1 MLKKRLFIATL
12 LLISALAQASTVQ
25 LTPKAKVIIFTCTK
39 GPELYAG
46 FGHSAIWI
54 VDPEAKVDR
63 LYNYGTF
70 DFDTPN
76 FYTKFVRGKLNY
88 QLSVTT
94 GKRFMA
100 EYEHRQLGVVG
111 QTLNLTL
118 PQMQKTYDYLENNYL
133 PENRFYKY
141 DFFFDNCATR
151 IRDVIYKET
160 DAKVELNL
168 KDPEL
173 SFREMLFPYL
183 GHTPWTKFGI
193 NMILGLAADKPS
205 SNWDCMYLPE
215 RMQDA
220 FNESTIETTEG
231 KQKLVKAETQYLK
244 LAINF
249 TNNKFDD
256 PWAVFGAILL
266 VVIGVTYWGYKKGI
280 ALKWLDTVLF
290 TITVLAGLFLL
301 FMWFGTDHSATKQNL
316 NVFWLLPAQLLFLV
330 SRIFK
335 PSTTKLLVSV
345 SLIYQIAIV
354 FAMLVWPQNA
364 ELSFFLIAMVYIV
377 RIGSKYVAIKKAIK

>member
-1 MLKKRLFIATL
+1 MSLKKLFAVSF
-12 LLISALAQASTVQ
+12 LLISTLVQANTVQ
-25 LTPKAKVIIFTCTK
+25 LTPNAKVVIFTCTK

-46 FGHSAIWI
+46 FGHSAIWV

-76 FYTKFVRGKLNY
+76 FYSKFVRGKLNY

-94 GKRFMA
+94 GRRFMA
-100 EYEHRQLGVVG
+100 EYEKRQLGVVG

-118 PQMQKTYDYLENNYL
+118 PQIQKTYDYLENNYL

-160 DAKVELNL
+160 GAKIELNL
-168 KDPEL
+168 KDPDR

-205 SNWDCMYLPE
+205 PSWDCMYLPE

-220 FNESTIETTEG
+220 FAESTIETTEG
-231 KQKLVKAETQYLK
+231 KQKLVKAETQYLT
-244 LAINF
+244 LAVNF

-266 VVIGVTYWGYKKGI
+266 VVIGLSYWGYKKG
-280 ALKWLDTVLF
+280 ASLKWLDTILF
-290 TITVLAGLFLL
+290 TISVLAGLFLL

-330 SRIFK
+330 SRFFK
-335 PSTTKLLVSV
+335 PSTVKMLVSV
-345 SLIYQIAIV
+345 SLIYQTVIV

-364 ELSFFLIAMVYIV
+364 ELAFFLIALVYVV
-377 RIGSKYVAIKKAIK
+377 RLLTNYITNKKAIK